1 MGDALKDY
9 YDTSGPEKVPITVFS
24 YWNLIDE
31 ILSQRHRDPIVAEA
45 VRAGEQVLQK
55 ESKATLS
62 SVLEEEKPVL
72 EEDLMSFDSSDES
85 HHALDIKF
93 TSKTKGALTKP
104 LDLKSPKRDTKRRK
118 TLIRQAKARH

>member
-1 MGDALKDY
+1 MSCPWFPNEGTINESRWKRVGDAFKDY
-9 YDTSGPEKVPITVFS
+9 YDTFGLEKVPITVFS

-45 VRAGEQVLQK
+45 IQAGERVLQK

-62 SVLEEEKPVL
+62 PVLEEEKPVL

-93 TSKTKGALTKP
+93 TSKKKGGL
-104 LDLKSPKRDTKRRK
+104 
-118 TLIRQAKARH
+118 